1 MTGKKQT
8 SIVNALLTVLRIER
22 LSHSFIR
29 INFSCD
35 KQLTVNPLWICPH
48 LKLLFADPSTG
59 TIIFP
64 QLDDNNKILINDKIR
79 QLARSYSIRHYDE
92 TTQQLTIDF
101 AIHQEGLASVWAQQA
116 KVNDQ
121 IGLVGTAAKLMF
133 NQQSLVLIGDITAV
147 PAICY
152 TLEHLPNNVNV
163 QAFIEVNHPTDI
175 MALPNSLNTHV
186 NWLIQD
192 VNQPNQ
198 LVETI
203 KKANIVHSDNLLIWG
218 GMERDLAQQIRHTL
232 KDNYPHLP
240 PDAFH
245 IISYWRHGFAEG
257 EFKHRE

>member
-29 INFSCD
+29 IYFNCD
-35 KQLTVNPLWICPH
+35 KQLTINPLWICPH
-48 LKLLFADPSTG
+48 LKLLFAEPSTG
-59 TIIFP
+59 KIIFP
-64 QLDDNNKILINDKIR
+64 QLDENNKIVINDKIR

-116 KVNDQ
+116 KINDQ
-121 IGLVGTAAKLMF
+121 IGIVGTAAKLMF

-152 TLEHLPNNVNV
+152 TLEHLPNNVTA
-163 QAFIEVNHPTDI
+163 QAFVEVNHSTDI
-175 MALPNSLNTHV
+175 MALPANPNANVS
-186 NWLIQD
+186 WLIRD

-198 LVETI
+198 FIEAI
-203 KKANIVHSDNLLIWG
+203 KKANIVNSDNLLIWG

-232 KDNYPHLP
+232 KDKYPNLP

-245 IISYWRHGFAEG
+245 IISYWRQGFAEG